1 MARSPKRKNPT
12 TQKQLLHNILYRIEQ
27 IELTLKM
34 RNGFVNNPA
43 SEFVDTLV
51 I

>member
-1 MARSPKRKNPT
+1 MARSPKRKKPT
-12 TQKQLLHNILYRIEQ
+12 TQKQLLHNILYRLET
-27 IELTLKM
+27 IELSLKV

-51 I
+51 L